1 MAIKEHPFVATTTF
15 KGDGV
20 TIKYDTSKPNRSDA
34 VGKAYRMNADGKAE
48 LVADGDEFDGKVTHV
63 DDNHNITAAYL
74 FAGLRLP
81 LGDGADGLK
90 RR

>member
-63 DDNHNITAAYL
+63 DFDKHNITAAYMFGWL
-74 FAGLRLP
+74 AFATR
-81 LGDGADGLK
+81 
-90 RR
+90 